1 MATEVVVNI
10 IISIAV
16 LDAICIV
23 LVQGL
28 VRNGFDVDFK
38 GDLGGETLGCNW
50 CNPPTMGFFLGFL
63 GIN

>member
-38 GDLGGETLGCNW
+38 GDLGG
-50 CNPPTMGFFLGFL
+50 
-63 GIN
+63 

>member
-38 GDLGGETLGCNW
+38 GDLGGEAD
-50 CNPPTMGFFLGFL
+50 FLGDLFE
-63 GIN
+63 GIIVTT